1 MLICL
6 PCLFFSMGPGR
17 KHTYNSYTSVK
28 SIKKTYW
35 ARAALLHQLYSCI
48 KSDLQQEHPSTL
60 PCCGF
65 RSVSYLLLLPSLQ
78 CRAQITSCTSDV
90 LCFVDTSTNKPSR
103 TSWPW
108 LSLSAV
114 RHSSSKPCVPLST
127 RHDHVLWAARA
138 ACLTGLPC
146 CWLGSCAKKLAA
158 LMVLRPGVL
167 SCALGAGVKPVY
179 EVCVCV
185 CVRVCAMLLVDSDNS

>member
-35 ARAALLHQLYSCI
+35 ARAMVLKTLLYQLYSCI
-48 KSDLQQEHPSTL
+48 KSDLQQENPSTL

-127 RHDHVLWAARA
+127 RFFFFFGGG
-138 ACLTGLPC
+138 CYT
-146 CWLGSCAKKLAA
+146 
-158 LMVLRPGVL
+158 VL
-167 SCALGAGVKPVY
+167 SKGLTEWRKKTYKTGKRKTPA
-179 EVCVCV
+179 
-185 CVRVCAMLLVDSDNS
+185 